1 VLFGSISLLI
11 FSVILIKRQRGIKN
25 ETLDS
30 SLFVKIF
37 KDLND
42 FSNEGYQV
50 KPEDVRGR

>member
-1 VLFGSISLLI
+1 MQLVPSEQYRYCIHVGIEGSVG
-11 FSVILIKRQRGIKN
+11 FTGQ
-25 ETLDS
+25 T
-30 SLFVKIF
+30 F